1 MTITVIG
8 TWEPGFREYEQII
21 EYRMWKQSIAAFDV
35 DRWLMVGEGPPKVV
49 SFESFETMAD
59 ALATVPCHRVLRVP
73 EKGDPLEKIY
83 RPTDYALVFGH
94 ADESLLSYVEPP
106 DAVAYL
112 ATPKPVDMF
121 AACVLP
127 WVLACP

>member
-1 MTITVIG
+1 MITVIG

-21 EYRMWKQSIAAFDV
+21 EYRMWKQTIAAFDV
-35 DRWLMVGEGPPKVV
+35 DRWLMVGDGPHQVV
-49 SFESFETMAD
+49 SFESFENMAD
-59 ALATVPCHRVLRVP
+59 ALATVPHHRFFLVP
-73 EKGDPLEKIY
+73 GKGDPLEKIY

-94 ADESLLSYVEPP
+94 ADEGLMSYVDPT
-106 DAVAYL
+106 DVVAYI

-127 WVLACP
+127 MVLACP